1 MIKVASGIFVKEAAG
16 LSSYMLP
23 GAALGA
29 GIGALTGGDGD
40 RLGRG
45 IAGGVLGGAA
55 GGGLYALLRRTA
67 DAKMLAGTAVQAPR
81 SPTQVVTQAAKT
93 KVGPNATQAAP
104 PPKRTPNMSGG
115 RAATLD
121 TITEMERK
129 GLANRGGKSV
139 HEYARDL
146 AESGRKNRANMTT
159 KLETTTPKSWTEY
172 DQRWGA
178 HDREAKMSI
187 SELMDFANR

>member
-93 KVGPNATQAAP
+93 KVGPN
-104 PPKRTPNMSGG
+104 MSGG

-146 AESGRKNRANMTT
+146 AESGRKNRANMPTRVDRANMTT